1 MRIKITFLTALLA
14 LFALTFAKAQDPIWY
29 DYSLTYYKIPT
40 AQDGIYR
47 ISADVLQAS
56 GLNLATLDPR
66 MIRLYHR
73 GKEVAI
79 HVEGESDGKVDPQ
92 DFIDFYGIR
101 NDAELDKKL
110 YNKFSTVPNPYYNTY
125 TDSTAFFLTV
135 TPGTPGKRMGQRPIP
150 ANNLPLI
157 TSFETE
163 KLQVFSDQYSLGRG
177 YALGFRLSSYDLGQG
192 WMGTVITK
200 GNARDLTF
208 SDLGA
213 VLNSGSA
220 KLEIGLVGRSENPHL
235 VTISAGSTTTVQ
247 RQLTQANFSGFEYPQ
262 LVLDLQMSDFNANGS
277 LVVKVLPQGAQ
288 STDNIS
294 IAYAKITY
302 RKPFQNGA
310 FAPQL
315 MLFPAGNQRA
325 VINQVQGNY
334 VAVDVSDISNAQKVG
349 VSKSGT
355 TLSFTAAI
363 PGQSSKIWIQS
374 EESVLPVR
382 QMQKVKFRNYLA
394 QPANYIL
401 VGHRELEKA
410 SAKYA
415 NPLKTYAGHRASA
428 LGGGFDT
435 LTVRMEEIYDQFGY
449 GEKSPVAL
457 YEFFK
462 SYYPVHKPTHVLLAA
477 RSLAVYSQ
485 ARLNNQNVF
494 YRKSP
499 EAFAFQDLVPVGG
512 YPFSDNVYAIDLD
525 PASPTTPA
533 FAIGRIPAKNSQQLA
548 DYLDKAIE
556 KDQVGVSEPWQKEL
570 IHLGGGVT
578 EFELERYFN
587 FLNGFKAIAEGPFL
601 GGNVTTY
608 RKRSN
613 SVVEVIDISGDLNE
627 GRSMLT
633 FFGHGAPTVI
643 DIEIGFASDPT
654 LGYANKGKYPIMLF
668 NGCDYGSAF
677 STVYTQGEDWVI
689 TPEKGAVTVMANSSI
704 GVDVYLR
711 RYSDAFYNA
720 AFADSTKIYRTI
732 GEVKQSAEKAFVEAF
747 GTNPLN
753 YSHMEQMIMLGDPA
767 IRIFPADKAD
777 YAVDVEEVSLGTFDN
792 SPLSAISETLKL
804 TFVIR
809 NLGIVNRDSLD
820 FKIDRKLPDGTMVSF
835 DPVRISSIS
844 RSDTLVFSIPNFLVD
859 AAGENQ
865 FTISVNTDR
874 SVPEMT
880 FANNSITYTE
890 FIPISGTINLYPTNF
905 GIVSQ
910 KEIKLVTQAPGKLT
924 ENRTLIIQLDTTL
937 NFNST
942 FRKELRSTTSGLV
955 EWPVSLS
962 AGNDSTTY
970 YWRSR
975 YQEPKA
981 GETDAWTS
989 SSFSFIPNTGNGW
1002 TQRVEDQLDQSELK
1016 NIELDQARTSWE
1028 YISQKTNIEI
1038 FTVGSGVDS
1047 LSFRN
1052 TQFYYD
1058 NIPQIIDNVNNANSR
1073 LCPNGS
1079 LGLVAIDQKTLLPY
1093 LAVPVPGFDILDSRA
1108 CGRVPQMI
1116 QSIQNAWITTPGNTI
1131 LQDYVRGVKEGD
1143 YVVIFS
1149 VGNVTFDA
1157 WPERAY
1163 QSLREF
1169 GANEATLRALKSG
1182 DPYILYGRKGMR
1194 PGESIEIVGNPNF
1207 EQPASEQTLSFRS
1220 EIEGYFT
1227 NGVILS
1233 PRIGPASTWERFFQ
1247 NVNARNWINEE
1258 DFTHFDILGVTE
1270 AGEEEVLLENS
1281 LDKEIDLSF
1290 ISPLSYPYLRLR
1302 YEMDDENS
1310 TRPAQ
1315 LDKWQVNFEG
1325 VPEGVL
1331 LEKNPSDRI
1340 RLREGQSSK
1349 IDFIFKNASIYDFP
1363 DSIQVDYKM
1372 TNLATKKV
1380 ENFTIKLPA
1389 VKAGEQAEFT
1399 VEFNSIDRAG
1409 ETELEVFANPRILR
1423 EQTYRNNQIDL
1434 GVAFEV
1440 EGDNSTSLLDVNF
1453 DGIYIMDGDLVS
1465 PNVMVTA
1472 LLKNDQTLLYKKD
1485 TLGMEIFL
1493 KQNCEGCQFGKLNF
1507 SNPNLTWT
1515 PASENESFRVSFIP
1529 GPLEDGIYTLR
1540 ITNEDSPQ
1548 PYEITFEVVNESQI
1562 TNFYPYPNPFSTS
1575 VRFVFTLTGSEIPD
1589 EIKIQIMTVTGKVV
1603 REILQNELGSIR
1615 IGNNITEYAWDGR
1628 DEFGDQLANGVYI
1641 YRVLIRKNGQF
1652 MEHRPTAG
1660 DRGFT
1665 KGYGKMY
1672 LLR

>member
-1 MRIKITFLTALLA
+1 MRIKITLLA
-14 LFALTFAKAQDPIWY
+14 SMMAFFVLTFAKAQDPVWY

-47 ISADVLQAS
+47 ISANVLQTS

-66 MIRLYHR
+66 TIRLFHR

-79 HVEGESDGKVDPQ
+79 HVDGENDGKVDPQ

-110 YNKFSTVPNPYYNTY
+110 YSKFPTVPNPYYNTY
-125 TDSTAFFLTV
+125 TDSTAFFLTF
-135 TPGTPGKRMGQRPIP
+135 TPGTPGKRMGQRPVP
-150 ANNLPLI
+150 ATSLPLI

-163 KLQVFSDQYSLGRG
+163 KLQVLSDQYSLGRS
-177 YALGFRLSSYDLGQG
+177 YTLGFRLSSYDQGQG

-200 GNARDLTF
+200 GSARDLVF

-213 VLNSGSA
+213 LVNVGSA
-220 KLEIGLVGRSENPHL
+220 RLEIGLVGRSENRHS
-235 VTISAGSTTTVQ
+235 VAISAGPATATQ
-247 RQLTQANFSGFEYPQ
+247 RQLTQSNFSGFEYPQ

-277 LVVKVLPQGAQ
+277 LVVKILPQGTE
-288 STDNIS
+288 STDNVS

-302 RKPFQNGA
+302 RKPIQNGA
-310 FAPQL
+310 FASRL
-315 MLFPAGNQRA
+315 MVFQAGNQQA

-334 VAVDVSDISNAQKVG
+334 VAVEVSDISNVQKVG
-349 VSKSGT
+349 ISNSGT
-355 TLSFTAAI
+355 TLSFTAAV
-363 PGQSSKIWIQS
+363 PGKSSKIWIQS
-374 EESVLPVR
+374 DQTVFPVG

-394 QPANYIL
+394 QPANFIL

-410 SAKYA
+410 SSRYA
-415 NPLKTYAGHRASA
+415 NPLKTYAEHRASA

-435 LTVRMEEIYDQFGY
+435 LTLRMEEIYNQFGY

-462 SYYPVHKPTHVLLAA
+462 AYYPVHKPTHVLLAA
-477 RSLAVYSQ
+477 RSLAIYSQ

-512 YPFSDNVYAIDLD
+512 YPFSDNVYALNLD
-525 PASPTTPA
+525 QASPTTPA

-548 DYLDKAIE
+548 DYLEKAIE
-556 KDQVGVSEPWQKEL
+556 KDQVGISQPWQKEL

-578 EFELERYFN
+578 EEELERYFN

-601 GGNVTTY
+601 GGKVTTY

-613 SVVEVIDISGDLNE
+613 SVIEVIDITGDLNE

-633 FFGHGAPTVI
+633 FFGHGAPTII
-643 DIEIGFASDPT
+643 DIEIGFVSDPT

-677 STVYTQGEDWVI
+677 STSYTQGEDWVI
-689 TPEKGAVTVMANSSI
+689 TPEKGAVSVIANSSI
-704 GVDVYLR
+704 GVDIYLR
-711 RYSDAFYNA
+711 RYSDLFYTA
-720 AFADSTKIYRTI
+720 AFADSSKIYRTI
-732 GEVKQSAEKAFVEAF
+732 GEVKQEAERVFIERY

-753 YSHMEQMIMLGDPA
+753 YCHMEQMIMLGDPGV
-767 IRIFPADKAD
+767 RIFPADKAD
-777 YAVDVEEVSLGTFDN
+777 YSVNVEEVSLGTFDN
-792 SPLSAISETLKL
+792 SPLSSISETLKL
-804 TFVIR
+804 AFVVR
-809 NLGIVNRDSLD
+809 NLGIVNRDSLN
-820 FKIDRKLPDGTMVSF
+820 FKIDRKLPNGTMVSF
-835 DPVRISSIS
+835 DPVRIPSIS

-865 FTISVNTDR
+865 FTISVNPDR
-874 SVPEMT
+874 SVSEMT

-890 FIPISGTINLYPTNF
+890 VIPTSGTINLYPTDF
-905 GIVSQ
+905 GNVNQ
-910 KEIKLVTQAPGKLT
+910 KEIKLLAQAPGKLS
-924 ENRTLIIQLDTTL
+924 ENRTIIIQLDTTMK
-937 NFNST
+937 FNST

-955 EWPVSLS
+955 EWPVSLT

-975 YQEPKA
+975 YQEPKP
-981 GETDAWTS
+981 GETEDWSS
-989 SSFSFIPNTGNGW
+989 SSFSYIPNTGNGW
-1002 TQRVEDQLDQSELK
+1002 TQRVEDQLDQSELE

-1028 YISQKTNIEI
+1028 YIRQKKNIEI
-1038 FTVGSGVDS
+1038 FSVGSAVDS
-1047 LSFRN
+1047 LNFRN

-1079 LGLVAIDQKTLLPY
+1079 IGLVAINQKTLLPY
-1093 LAVPVPGFDILDSRA
+1093 LAVPVPGFDILDSRS

-1116 QSIQNAWITTPGNTI
+1116 QSIQNAWISTPGNTI
-1131 LQDYVRGVKEGD
+1131 LQDYVKGVKDGD
-1143 YVVIFS
+1143 YVAIFTVGS
-1149 VGNVTFDA
+1149 VNFDA

-1169 GANEATLRALKSG
+1169 GANEATLRALKTG

-1207 EQPASEQTLSFRS
+1207 EQPAAKQTLRFES
-1220 EIEGYFT
+1220 EIQGYFT

-1258 DFTHFDILGVTE
+1258 DFTQFDILGVTE
-1270 AGEEEVLLENS
+1270 EGKEEVLLENS

-1315 LDKWQVNFEG
+1315 LDKWQVNFKG
-1325 VPEGVL
+1325 IPEGVL
-1331 LEKNPSDRI
+1331 LEKNPSGPI

-1349 IDFIFKNASIYDFP
+1349 IDFLFKNASIYDFL
-1363 DSIQVDYKM
+1363 DSIRVNYKL
-1372 TNLATKKV
+1372 TNITTKKT

-1389 VKAGEQAEFT
+1389 VKAGEQAEFA
-1399 VEFNSIDRAG
+1399 VEFNSIGRSG

-1423 EQTYRNNQIDL
+1423 EQTYRNNLIDL
-1434 GVAFEV
+1434 GAAFEV

-1453 DGIYIMDGDLVS
+1453 DGIYIMNGDLVS

-1472 LLKNDQTLLYKKD
+1472 LLKNDQTLIYKKD

-1515 PASENESFRVSFIP
+1515 PATENESFRVSFVP

-1575 VRFVFTLTGSEIPD
+1575 VRFVFTLTGAEIPD